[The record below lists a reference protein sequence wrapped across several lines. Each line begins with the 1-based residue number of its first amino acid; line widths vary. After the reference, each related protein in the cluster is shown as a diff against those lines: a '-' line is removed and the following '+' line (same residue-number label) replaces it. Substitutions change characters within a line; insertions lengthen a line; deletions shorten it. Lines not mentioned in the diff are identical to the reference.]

1 MLIFFIKKYR
11 QINYQRF
18 FSIVLRLY
26 IAYCRKWCFSKRQGH
41 RHSRETDSV
50 RCGAVGW
57 GPTGLLQGSPR
68 AALAALTL
76 LLRCPFLA
84 ARLPAAPQDPVAPPG
99 LRVVVP
105 AGAGLSCL
113 SDTFPKCPFFLGV
126 LREGTSI
133 LQCVALGMGRLFW
146 KAAERL
152 SVPHNGKGSLSGL
165 WWCGDFQE

>member
-1 MLIFFIKKYR
+1 M
-11 QINYQRF
+11 
-18 FSIVLRLY
+18 
-26 IAYCRKWCFSKRQGH
+26 
-41 RHSRETDSV
+41 
-50 RCGAVGW
+50 RCGGLGSDGSAAGVPAG
-57 GPTGLLQGSPR
+57 GPRRPDAA
-68 AALAALTL
+68 AAL
-76 LLRCPFLA
+76 P
-84 ARLPAAPQDPVAPPG
+84 LPGRPAPCGPPG

-165 WWCGDFQE
+165 W